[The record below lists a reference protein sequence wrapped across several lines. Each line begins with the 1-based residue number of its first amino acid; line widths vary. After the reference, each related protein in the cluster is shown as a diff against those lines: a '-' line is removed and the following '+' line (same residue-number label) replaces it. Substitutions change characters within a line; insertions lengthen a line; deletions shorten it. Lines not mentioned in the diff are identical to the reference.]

1 MMRPVLLQEMSLQQ
15 AQLLM
20 VILVDL
26 VFHLLVV
33 VELVVMMDR
42 SVSHYSPHLAAQYT
56 EVARLDRGSW
66 SADLLHECSPG
77 KL

>member
-1 MMRPVLLQEMSLQQ
+1 MN
-15 AQLLM
+15 A
-20 VILVDL
+20 
-26 VFHLLVV
+26 VV